1 MEDWIS
7 YSHQKLSVKLRYPN
21 PTPEGHSVHINEISG
36 DSSFRVHFVSDSS
49 HEVYFEVGEYSDV
62 RVQQTIDDFL
72 QDVAERIDGLVS
84 SEVEVLMYAGY
95 PAHRFTI
102 RWPGKERE
110 ILFIEKV
117 DTLYRI
123 VHDPTS
129 LINKKMLKSIE
140 FW

>member
-1 MEDWIS
+1 MEDWVR

-21 PTPEGHSVHINEISG
+21 PSPEGHSVHIHEISG
-36 DSSFRVHFVSDSS
+36 DSSFRAHFVSDSS
-49 HEVYFEVGEYSDV
+49 HEVYFEVGEYFDV
-62 RVQQTIDDFL
+62 RVERAIDDFL
-72 QDVAERIDGLVS
+72 KDVSKRIDGLVK
-84 SEVEVLMYAGY
+84 SEVEDLMYAGY

-123 VHDPTS
+123 IHDPTS
-129 LINKKMLKSIE
+129 WINQKMLKSIE
-140 FW
+140 F